1 MPGLLYVV
9 ATPIG
14 NLEDITF
21 RALRTLGEVDVI
33 AAEHLDGARPLL
45 AHFEIDTPVIPYH
58 DRGRDAQQLV
68 QRMLSGETVALICD
82 AGTPSVSDPGRR
94 LVRAAMD
101 AGVRVSPIPGPAS
114 SIALWSVS
122 GSELASVWLRGFLP
136 RRAGARRTALSEIAA
151 LHHPT
156 LCFESPHRLSN
167 TLTEIARIMPEAELV
182 VGRELTKLHE
192 QIWRGRP
199 ADAIVEF
206 AQPRGEFTLLI
217 CPKSPAAKLWTD
229 AEIEAAL
236 AAQAELG
243 ASRPVAARAV
253 AQASGRPRRDVYR
266 LWPAE
271 QSANTD
277 HDYPD
282 PNSANAEESCGD

>member
-1 MPGLLYVV
+1 MLYVV

-21 RALRTLGEVDVI
+21 RALRTLREVDLI

-45 AHFEIDTPVIPYH
+45 AHFEIDTPTIPYH
-58 DRGRDAQQLV
+58 DRGSDAHRLV
-68 QRMLSGETVALICD
+68 QRLLSGESVALICD

-101 AGVRVSPIPGPAS
+101 EGIRISPVPGPAS

-136 RRAGARRTALSEIAA
+136 RRAGARRTALAEIAA

-156 LCFESPHRLSN
+156 LCFESPHRLAH
-167 TLTEIARIMPEAELV
+167 TLNEIAQIMPEAELV
-182 VGRELTKLHE
+182 IGRELTKLHE
-192 QIWRGRP
+192 QIWRGQP

-217 CPKSPAAKLWTD
+217 SPKTPEATLWTD
-229 AEIEAAL
+229 AEIRTAL
-236 AAQAELG
+236 AAQAKLG
-243 ASRPVAARAV
+243 ASRPAAARAV

-266 LWPAE
+266 LWPDQ

-277 HDYPD
+277 HDYPEH
-282 PNSANAEESCGD
+282 NSANTQESCGD

>member
-1 MPGLLYVV
+1 MLYVV

-21 RALRTLGEVDVI
+21 RALRTLREVDLI

-45 AHFEIDTPVIPYH
+45 AHFEIDTPTIPYH
-58 DRGRDAQQLV
+58 DRGSDAHRLV
-68 QRMLSGETVALICD
+68 QRLLSGESVALICD
-82 AGTPSVSDPGRR
+82 AGTPSVSDPGRK
-94 LVRAAMD
+94 LVRAAMNE
-101 AGVRVSPIPGPAS
+101 GVRVSPIPGPAS

-136 RRAGARRTALSEIAA
+136 RRAGARRTALTEIAA

-156 LCFESPHRLSN
+156 LCFESPHRLAN
-167 TLTEIARIMPEAELV
+167 TLKEIAQIMPEAELV
-182 VGRELTKLHE
+182 IGRELTKLHE
-192 QIWRGRP
+192 QIWRGSP
-199 ADAIVEF
+199 ADAVVEF

-217 CPKSPAAKLWTD
+217 SPKTPEATLWTD
-229 AEIEAAL
+229 AEIRSAL
-236 AAQAELG
+236 AAQAERG

-266 LWPAE
+266 LWPTQ

-277 HDYPD
+277 HDYPEH
-282 PNSANAEESCGD
+282 NSANTQESCGD

>member
-1 MPGLLYVV
+1 MASNDSRERTGDHPGHCDRPACGSLSKTQLHRRGDQFHAAYAAFVATAPVDPQQGAVPGLLYVV

-21 RALRTLGEVDVI
+21 RALRTLREVDVI

-58 DRGRDAQQLV
+58 DRGRDAQRLV
-68 QRMLSGETVALICD
+68 QRLLSGESVALICD

-136 RRAGARRTALSEIAA
+136 RRAGASPYRARARSRRWSTRTMCLRVSAPAWLETLARTSPVCMPDAQLVDRSRTDQAA
-151 LHHPT
+151 RAVL
-156 LCFESPHRLSN
+156 
-167 TLTEIARIMPEAELV
+167 ARIGPSEAQWTPSQE
-182 VGRELTKLHE
+182 
-192 QIWRGRP
+192 
-199 ADAIVEF
+199 
-206 AQPRGEFTLLI
+206 PRGEFTILI
-217 CPKSPAAKLWTD
+217 VPLPGA
-229 AEIEAAL
+229 EAA
-236 AAQAELG
+236 
-243 ASRPVAARAV
+243 
-253 AQASGRPRRDVYR
+253 
-266 LWPAE
+266 
-271 QSANTD
+271 
-277 HDYPD
+277 
-282 PNSANAEESCGD
+282 

>member
-1 MPGLLYVV
+1 MLYVV

-21 RALRTLGEVDVI
+21 RALRTLREVDLI

-58 DRGRDAQQLV
+58 DRGSDAQRLV
-68 QRMLSGETVALICD
+68 RRLLSGESVALICD

-101 AGVRVSPIPGPAS
+101 EGVRVSPIPGPAS

-156 LCFESPHRLSN
+156 LCFESPHRLAH
-167 TLTEIARIMPEAELV
+167 TLNEIAQIMPEAELV
-182 VGRELTKLHE
+182 IGRELTKLHE
-192 QIWRGRP
+192 QIWRGSP

-217 CPKSPAAKLWTD
+217 SPKTPEATLWTD
-229 AEIEAAL
+229 AEIKTAL
-236 AAQAELG
+236 AAQAERG
-243 ASRPVAARAV
+243 ASRPAAARAV
-253 AQASGRPRRDVYR
+253 AQMSGRARRDVYR
-266 LWPAE
+266 LWPDQ

-277 HDYPD
+277 HDYPEH
-282 PNSANAEESCGD
+282 NAANTQESCGD